1 MNGLPS
7 LLCTDN
13 LQDLLC
19 SAPYDALFNANQA
32 TALFAFDDLRI
43 FEVGI
48 HHPDRLLRASPAGV
62 RDRFFMTVGAFQDL
76 GIRWPSITEK
86 QRGFTITVPFDRL
99 DKVLGLFRGPF
110 PMMHR
115 MNPPTARQDVDKR
128 PAIAHVLLLTFVVTE
143 SSFFLRYTTK
153 IHQFGTGSD
162 AYLAQDRSSLPAH
175 AWLLSG

>member
-13 LQDLLC
+13 LQDLLF

-48 HHPDRLLRASPAGV
+48 HHPDRLLRASPSGV

-76 GIRWPSITEK
+76 GIRLPAITEK
-86 QRGFTITVPFDRL
+86 QRGFTITVPFCDFSWHVAEFFSHMLAVPLRL
-99 DKVLGLFRGPF
+99 
-110 PMMHR
+110 
-115 MNPPTARQDVDKR
+115 
-128 PAIAHVLLLTFVVTE
+128 
-143 SSFFLRYTTK
+143 SLR
-153 IHQFGTGSD
+153 
-162 AYLAQDRSSLPAH
+162 
-175 AWLLSG
+175 